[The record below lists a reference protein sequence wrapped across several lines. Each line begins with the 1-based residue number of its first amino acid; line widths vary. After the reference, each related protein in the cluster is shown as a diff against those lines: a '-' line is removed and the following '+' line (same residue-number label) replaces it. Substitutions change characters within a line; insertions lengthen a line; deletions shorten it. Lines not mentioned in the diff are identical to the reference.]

1 MPLIRAR
8 LVVQVHP
15 GPPFKS
21 RKIKPG
27 SHAWALNE
35 EESQH
40 FLRQSLDLGINFFD
54 TANVYSAGPAK
65 RSLGDFWVHML
76 DAKPLSSRLRCM
88 PRCATS
94 RMAKASRAKKSFMN
108 STRACVVSE
117 PTTWTCIKSTGG
129 ITRIGRAHV

>member
-1 MPLIRAR
+1 MGNHFGKIMASVQLGKTGLKASPLCLGRMTYGKPAT
-8 LVVQVHP
+8 
-15 GPPFKS
+15 G
-21 RKIKPG
+21 KIKPG

-54 TANVYSAGPAK
+54 TANVYSGGPAK

-94 RMAKASRAKKSFMN
+94 RMAKASRAKKSLM
-108 STRACVVSE
+108 
-117 PTTWTCIKSTGG
+117 
-129 ITRIGRAHV
+129 